1 MRTQRNILHFVVI
14 AGAAIATLGAPRG
27 VQAQQGSSLI
37 GGLVRDSLTGRPLA
51 GARVELVLAAA
62 RESAGYVAEADSNGR
77 FRIDAVTPGRY
88 VIGFAHPRLDS
99 LGLLLAPRDLDVRAS
114 SAMNADLAVPSARG
128 LGDVLCGMRGEG
140 TGAIIGR
147 VMDADDGVP
156 VSSGT
161 VLIRWGEIQVDS
173 TGVHRVLRGVRAR
186 IGAGGRFAAC
196 GIPTDAPVLVQAR
209 ALTDLRDG
217 SIAGPPAE
225 DSLGKASIIEAA
237 SDGIELTLAA
247 GEPVRFRD
255 IFVPSTSLR
264 PATVRDSLAATGG
277 TAARAVVSRVTGRI
291 VGVDGAP
298 LVGARVLARAGQREP
313 REAVSNVDGF
323 YFLDGLVSGTQTLE
337 VIALGYQP
345 SRHAVDLRPTGPLTL
360 DVRLARTVNVLSAV
374 GVYDAPARAGTE
386 FARRQRGG
394 VGVFLTS
401 ADIRRRTS
409 THLANALVGVAGLR
423 VIGISPNGTPLI
435 GGRSN
440 CTPAVFLDGFF
451 LQDGFVDLDR
461 WVRPSEIGGIEVYA
475 EGVPAPPQFL
485 GLTGFNPLP
494 STRGGGVSL
503 DTTAGGS
510 RTCGVLVAWTKLAI
524 Q

>member
-1 MRTQRNILHFVVI
+1 MRQEWKIRYFVAI
-14 AGAAIATLGAPRG
+14 ACAAIASLGAPQC
-27 VQAQQGSSLI
+27 VEAQQGNSLI
-37 GGLVRDSLTGRPLA
+37 GGLVLDSLTGRPLA
-51 GARVELVLAAA
+51 GARVELVPAAA
-62 RESAGYVAEADSNGR
+62 RESAGYVTKADSNGR
-77 FRIDAVTPGRY
+77 FRINAVTPGRY

-99 LGLLLAPRDLDVRAS
+99 LGLLLAPRYLDVRAS
-114 SAMNADLAVPSARG
+114 SALNADLAVPSARG
-128 LGDVLCGMRGEG
+128 LGDVLCGMPGDE
-140 TGAIIGR
+140 TGAIFGR

-173 TGVHRVLRGVRAR
+173 NGVQRVLRGVRAQ
-186 IGAGGRFAAC
+186 IGVGGRFAAC
-196 GIPTDAPVLVQAR
+196 GIPTDAPVLIQAR

-217 SIAGPPAE
+217 SIAEAPAD
-225 DSLGKASIIEAA
+225 DSLGKASIIEVA
-237 SDGIELTLAA
+237 SDGIELTLDAR
-247 GEPVRFRD
+247 EPVLYRD

-277 TAARAVVSRVTGRI
+277 TAVRAVASRVTGRI

-298 LVGARVLARAGQREP
+298 LAGARVIAHAGERER
-313 REAVSNVDGF
+313 REAATNADGV

-337 VIALGYQP
+337 VLALGYQP

-360 DVRLARTVNVLSAV
+360 DVRLARTVNVLSPV
-374 GVYDAPARAGTE
+374 GVYDAPARAGSE

-401 ADIRRRTS
+401 GDIRSRTS

-435 GGRSN
+435 GGRSY

-475 EGVPAPPQFL
+475 DGVPAPPQFL
-485 GLTGFNPLP
+485 GLTPFNPLP
-494 STRGGGVSL
+494 STRGGGASL
-503 DTTAGGS
+503 ATTGGP
-510 RTCGVLVAWTKLAI
+510 RTCGVLVAWTKLAL